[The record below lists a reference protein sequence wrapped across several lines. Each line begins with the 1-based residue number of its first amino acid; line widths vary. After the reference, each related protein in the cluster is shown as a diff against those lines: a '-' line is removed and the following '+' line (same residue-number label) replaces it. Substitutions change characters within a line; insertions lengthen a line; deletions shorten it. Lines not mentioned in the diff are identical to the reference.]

1 MAVKTHEVTINARIT
16 KALVGDNMAAAT
28 CTVDEFVIDGVDIV
42 EADITAPHMA
52 ALVAD
57 IKLAVQDHT
66 GEA

>member
-1 MAVKTHEVTINARIT
+1 MAIKTHEVTIVARIT

-28 CTVDEFVIDGVDIV
+28 CTVDAFVVDGVDIV
-42 EADITAPHMA
+42 EGDITGPHMA

-57 IKLAVQDHT
+57 VKLAVQDHT